1 MHIDATFSA
10 IGRFAIRFRWLVV
23 LVWIV
28 GAIAAATQLPSL
40 ANVSQPN
47 NTKFLPA
54 SAPSERAAV
63 LAQPFGTAGLQPIPV
78 VAARTSTPL
87 TSADEA
93 AMASLQVRL
102 KSVSGVAKVLDA
114 GISPDGHAEQLVVLA
129 SQLNGGNPDA
139 ALNLV
144 DALRGKIASAGL
156 PAGLQVHLAG
166 DIAAAVDQQKASGST
181 GAQV

>member
-63 LAQPFGTAGLQPIPV
+63 LAQPFGTAGLQPLPV

-93 AMASLQVRL
+93 AMAAR
-102 KSVSGVAKVLDA
+102 VAEGEESAIFEDRRRA
-114 GISPDGHAEQLVVLA
+114 GS
-129 SQLNGGNPDA
+129 DA
-139 ALNLV
+139 ARIDS
-144 DALRGKIASAGL
+144 DAAG
-156 PAGLQVHLAG
+156 ALAG
-166 DIAAAVDQQKASGST
+166 EMCRRICHQSCHPE
-181 GAQV
+181 